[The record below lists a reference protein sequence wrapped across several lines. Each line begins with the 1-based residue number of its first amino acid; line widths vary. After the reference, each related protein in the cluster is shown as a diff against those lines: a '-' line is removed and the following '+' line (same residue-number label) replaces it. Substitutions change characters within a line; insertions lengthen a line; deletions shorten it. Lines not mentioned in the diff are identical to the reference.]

1 MKTITSNKQFNDLV
15 KSGKPFVIDFY
26 ADWYGPCQSLLPIV
40 DKLSKEYEET
50 VTIVTA
56 NVDKQK
62 ELAAKFRVRSIPAL
76 FFMKENKI
84 KDSMLGMGSEKT
96 LRKKIDALV

>member
-26 ADWYGPCQSLLPIV
+26 ADWCGPCQSLLPTV
-40 DKLSKEYEET
+40 GKLSKEFEDT

-62 ELAAKFRVRSIPAL
+62 DLAAKFKVRSIPAL
-76 FFMKENKI
+76 FFMQENKV
-84 KDSMLGMGSEKT
+84 KDSLLGMASENT
-96 LRKKIDALV
+96 LRKKILALV

>member
-26 ADWYGPCQSLLPIV
+26 ADWCGPCQSLLPIV
-40 DKLSKEYEET
+40 GKLSKEYEET

-84 KDSMLGMGSEKT
+84 KDSMLGMGSEKNT
-96 LRKKIDALV
+96 QKED

>member
-26 ADWYGPCQSLLPIV
+26 ADWCGPCQSLLPTV
-40 DKLSKEYEET
+40 GKLSKEFEDT

-62 ELAAKFRVRSIPAL
+62 DLAAKFKVRSIPAL
-76 FFMKENKI
+76 FFMQENKV
-84 KDSMLGMGSEKT
+84 KDSVLGMASENT
-96 LRKKIDALV
+96 LRKKILALV

>member
-1 MKTITSNKQFNDLV
+1 MSI
-15 KSGKPFVIDFY
+15 
-26 ADWYGPCQSLLPIV
+26 IV
-40 DKLSKEYEET
+40 TYSRKLSKEYEET

-96 LRKKIDALV
+96 LRKKIEALV